1 VNANLMRK
9 ANERLVI
16 VGALSVATSICIAF
30 EWFREWH
37 FGSSGFRF
45 LLWNL
50 FLAWIPVVLALVIFA
65 HYLRGRAPGRML
77 VPGVIWLLFL
87 PNAPYL
93 FTDFIHLSPTA
104 GVPLWFDGTVLSA
117 FAWTGALL
125 CLVSVYLVH
134 SAIRNWYGAVQGWM
148 TVVVVLIFTS
158 VGVYAGRFLRL
169 NSWDA
174 FIHPGR
180 ILRQVASS
188 FDEPLTVIRGGTAT
202 VVVATML
209 AVTYV
214 TFYAVI
220 SMRPA
225 SDRAR
230 ELD

>member
-1 VNANLMRK
+1 MRYANQ
-9 ANERLVI
+9 RLVI
-16 VGALSVATSICIAF
+16 VGALSVATSICVAF
-30 EWFREWH
+30 EWFREWY
-37 FGSSGFRF
+37 FGATGFRF

-50 FLAWIPVVLALVIFA
+50 FLAWIPVVLALIIYA
-65 HYLRGRAPGRML
+65 HYLRGRSPDRML
-77 VPGVIWLLFL
+77 IPGLIWLLFL

-125 CLVSVYLVH
+125 CLVSVYFLH
-134 SAIRNWYGAVQGWM
+134 SAIRNWYGAFQGWM
-148 TVVVVLIFTS
+148 TVLVVLIFTS
-158 VGVYAGRFLRL
+158 VGVYFGRFLRL
-169 NSWDA
+169 NSWDVLV
-174 FIHPGR
+174 HPGR
-180 ILRQVASS
+180 IVRQLTSS
-188 FDEPLTVIRGGTAT
+188 FNEPWTVIRGGTAT

-220 SMRPA
+220 SLRPA
-225 SDRAR
+225 SDLPG

>member
-1 VNANLMRK
+1 MR
-9 ANERLVI
+9 NPNQRLVI
-16 VGALSVATSICIAF
+16 VGALSVATSICVAF
-30 EWFREWH
+30 EWFREWYY
-37 FGSSGFRF
+37 GTTGFRF

-50 FLAWIPVVLALVIFA
+50 FLAWIPLVLALIIYA
-65 HYLRGRAPGRML
+65 HYLRGRSPGRML
-77 VPGVIWLLFL
+77 IPGLVWLLFL
-87 PNAPYL
+87 PNAPYI
-93 FTDFIHLSPTA
+93 FTDFIHLSAAA

-134 SAIRNWYGAVQGWM
+134 SAVRNWYGSVQGWM

-158 VGVYAGRFLRL
+158 VGVYVGRFMRL
-169 NSWDA
+169 NSWD
-174 FIHPGR
+174 IVVHPSR
-180 ILRQVASS
+180 FLRQFVLSIN
-188 FDEPLTVIRGGTAT
+188 EPWTVVRGGTAT

-220 SMRPA
+220 SLRPA
-225 SDRAR
+225 PDRPS